1 MSRRRVSRRVFLGA
15 AAAAPSA
22 LAAGVAP
29 AVREASALTRR
40 THSDLR
46 LAGYS
51 LAELRDLYRRDLFDD
66 YLPFVDRHV
75 FDHERGGFMCEVD
88 LDGRLVSTRKSS
100 WFDGR
105 GLWVHSFLY
114 SHFGRDPRQLEI
126 ARKTAA
132 LLLRV
137 GPWGP
142 DGLWPR
148 SYTREGKPIESSDGE
163 IYGDL
168 FVAEGL
174 AEFARA
180 TGEQP
185 YAGMARDLVM
195 KCVRLYDRPD
205 YRPAIGRTYLGP
217 GAPPFPGARILGV
230 WMVLL
235 RLSTQMLAGRPDPE
249 IEAVARR
256 AVDAIM
262 NAHFNPAFELLN
274 ELLNHDL
281 SRPDDEYRQLV
292 YTGHGVEVLWMVL
305 DEARRR
311 GDNALFDLAAE
322 RYRRHIAVAWDD
334 VYGGVLRNLQHVDRN
349 VWLVDKVLWA
359 QEEVLIGTLLLV
371 EAGVEWAAEEFSR
384 MYRYVRSTYPL
395 ASRGVPLWMYA
406 GNRRMDYDSFLALP
420 RRLENYHHPR
430 HLLLNLTVLDRLV
443 RDRIAPEIGGACS

>member
-1 MSRRRVSRRVFLGA
+1 MSRGRVSRRAFLGA
-15 AAAAPSA
+15 AAASSTLAVGAAPTI
-22 LAAGVAP
+22 
-29 AVREASALTRR
+29 RDTASPTGRTR
-40 THSDLR
+40 SDLR

-51 LAELRDLYRRDLFDD
+51 LAELRALYRRDLLDD
-66 YLPFVDRHV
+66 YLPFVDRYV

-88 LDGRLVSTRKSS
+88 LDGRLVSTNKAS

-105 GLWVHSFLY
+105 GLWVHSFFY
-114 SHFGRDPRQLEI
+114 THFGRDPRQLEI

-137 GPWGP
+137 GPSGP
-142 DGLWPR
+142 DGLWPK
-148 SYTREGKPIESSDGE
+148 SYTREGVAIASSDGE

-174 AEFARA
+174 AAFAKA
-180 TGEQP
+180 TGEQR

-205 YRPAIGRTYLGP
+205 YRLAIGRTYLGP
-217 GAPPFPGARILGV
+217 SAPPFPGARILGV

-235 RLSTQMLAGRPDPE
+235 RVSTQMLEDHPDPG

-262 NAHFNPAFELLN
+262 HAHFHPSFELFN

-281 SRPDDEYRQLV
+281 SRPDDEYGQLV
-292 YTGHGVEVLWMVL
+292 YTGHCLEVLWMVL
-305 DEARRR
+305 HEARRR
-311 GDNALFDLAAE
+311 GDAALFDLAAE
-322 RYRRHIAVAWDD
+322 RYRRHTAVAWDD

-359 QEEVLIGTLLLV
+359 QEEVLIGTLMLV

-406 GNRRMDYDSFLALP
+406 GNRRVEYDSFLALP

-430 HLLLNLTVLDRLV
+430 HLLLNLMTLDRL
-443 RDRIAPEIGGACS
+443 IARQNRA